1 MDKSEITFAGL
12 FLVLTLCL
20 ASCSGN
26 SKGNTSQ
33 EVSNEIPSMTN
44 SELVEHLRKEAQNIN
59 GMCPMEYENGV
70 IMEGVTYE
78 SGVWQ
83 YNYLVQGETFYIE
96 DNDLNSK
103 EAIKASFRGKP
114 LEQKFIR
121 ALVQSNA
128 KMVYHY
134 HTQGGKTLDITL
146 TTPELE
152 DILE

>member
-1 MDKSEITFAGL
+1 MKQTMTLAGILLVFA
-12 FLVLTLCL
+12 LCL

-33 EVSNEIPSMTN
+33 DVSNEIPSMTN

-59 GMCPMEYENGV
+59 GMCPMEQGNGV
-70 IMEGVTYE
+70 VMESVTYE

-83 YNYLVQGETFYIE
+83 YNYLVQGETFYVE
-96 DNDLNSK
+96 DNDPNSK
-103 EAIKASFRGKP
+103 EAIKASYRGKP
-114 LEQKFIR
+114 IEQKFIR
-121 ALVQSNA
+121 ALIQSNS
-128 KMVYHY
+128 KMVFHY

>member
-1 MDKSEITFAGL
+1 MKQTMTLAGILLAFA
-12 FLVLTLCL
+12 LCL

-83 YNYLVQGETFYIE
+83 YNYLVQGETFYVE
-96 DNDLNSK
+96 DNDPNSK
-103 EAIKASFRGKP
+103 EAIKASYRGKP
-114 LEQKFIR
+114 IEQKFIR
-121 ALVQSNA
+121 ALIQSNS

-134 HTQGGKTLDITL
+134 HTQGGKTHDITL